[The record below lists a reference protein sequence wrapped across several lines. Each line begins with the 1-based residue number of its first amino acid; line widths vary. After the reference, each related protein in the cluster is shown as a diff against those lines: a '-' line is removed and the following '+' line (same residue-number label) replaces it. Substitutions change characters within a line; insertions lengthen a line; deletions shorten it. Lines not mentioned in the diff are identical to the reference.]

1 MLKTHGVLHFSLPVT
16 DLDRSRK
23 FYEQLLGMKVVEQSP
38 RMVFLQT
45 GDDYLIL
52 AKGNEP
58 LKYDSAKSTSVHHG
72 VSGAYRNE
80 ENVGE
85 DERVRR
91 LDGYSIAGKN
101 SLFLDSRP
109 IGLHNQL
116 KFDFVQLL
124 IMKRHVIL
132 AALQFKRVRV
142 EIVRMCRIDR
152 VLHGLKPIAAQHF
165 ADIDLFET
173 VGPH

>member
-58 LKYDSAKSTSVHHG
+58 LRYDSSKSTPVHHAFKVKREDFEPSIEFLRENG
-72 VSGAYRNE
+72 VEVFNIEDRNQGVFWGPQAY
-80 ENVGE
+80 
-85 DERVRR
+85 
-91 LDGYSIAGKN
+91 
-101 SLFLDSRP
+101 FLDP
-109 IGLHNQL
+109 DGNKL
-116 KFDFVQLL
+116 
-124 IMKRHVIL
+124 
-132 AALQFKRVRV
+132 
-142 EIVRMCRIDR
+142 EIY
-152 VLHGLKPIAAQHF
+152 A
-165 ADIDLFET
+165 
-173 VGPH
+173 GPGAKQS